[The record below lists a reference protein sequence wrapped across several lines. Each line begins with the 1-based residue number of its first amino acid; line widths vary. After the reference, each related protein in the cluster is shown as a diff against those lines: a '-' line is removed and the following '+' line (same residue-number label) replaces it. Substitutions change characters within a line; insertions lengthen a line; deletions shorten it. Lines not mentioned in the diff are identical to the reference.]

1 VSAPPALL
9 LFALH
14 GFARSF
20 GIGRMAG
27 VSAVRQSSYTEELSF
42 FYKNAYDDFFGK
54 EHEFLTLDSSL
65 PKDMQVSFLTGVQ
78 RCAGGK
84 EREIVRK
91 ALKALVV
98 TLVRER
104 DDLQIENLRLQVERR
119 ASKVVLR
126 STCGPAPVRGRAGA
140 VAADVR
146 GDAGWQASQAG
157 GRFTARGVGEELRRV
172 KRRKGRRN
180 LANFES
186 QPVTTHVYEL
196 SEEERACP
204 CCGLE
209 RKVIGSDEIWQI
221 EYFPG
226 HFERLRHVR
235 KKHAGPACEHNG
247 ENRRMETAAKPR
259 DAFEKRL
266 AGPGLLAYI
275 ATSKFAEYCL
285 FTDWRMF
292 SLARASRSL
301 APPNRSGVAIW
312 VICSSR
318 CGNRWLNAYAPG
330 TWWPPMTRS
339 CPC

>member
-1 VSAPPALL
+1 
-9 LFALH
+9 
-14 GFARSF
+14 
-20 GIGRMAG
+20 MAG

-259 DAFEKRL
+259 DGVREEAGRARSVGVHRYQQVRRVLPLYRLEDVFARQSFEISRTTQSVWRGDMGDL
-266 AGPGLLAYI
+266 FEPLWEPMAERVRAWHVV
-275 ATSKFAEYCL
+275 ATDDTIMPML
-285 FTDWRMF
+285 RTV
-292 SLARASRSL
+292 RSSVFGRVHSDMYEGD
-301 APPNRSGVAIW
+301 A
-312 VICSSR
+312 
-318 CGNRWLNAYAPG
+318 
-330 TWWPPMTRS
+330 
-339 CPC
+339 